1 MTSNTNSKP
10 LTAWLWFAAATVV
23 IGAFMLYPIGTTVAN
38 IAFIL
43 VKIGMFAGI
52 IALMATGSTKAFAFW
67 AVCSALAV
75 VMTIVKWNLAGAFD
89 WTFALAMATDVIVP
103 SVGYYFL
110 ARSRNG
116 TAR

>member
-23 IGAFMLYPIGTTVAN
+23 IGAFMLYPIGTTATNV
-38 IAFIL
+38 AFIL
-43 VKIGMFAGI
+43 VKVGMLAGI
-52 IALMATGSTKAFAFW
+52 IALMATGSTKAFVFW

-75 VMTIVKWNLAGAFD
+75 VMTIIKWYLAGAFD

-110 ARSRNG
+110 AKSRNS
-116 TAR
+116 AAQ